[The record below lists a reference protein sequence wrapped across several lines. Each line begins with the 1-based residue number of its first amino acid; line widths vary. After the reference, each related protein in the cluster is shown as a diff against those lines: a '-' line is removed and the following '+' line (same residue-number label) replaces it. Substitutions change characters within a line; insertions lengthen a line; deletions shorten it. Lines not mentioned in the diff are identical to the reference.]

1 MPMKNAIAYKA
12 WEAPEARRIYRTMN
26 TSFRRF
32 FQQHGVP
39 ETPFLL
45 LHADDVIAAALT
57 AACLEKMLAG
67 FAAAEEPLSQEPR
80 DADMRLRALITV
92 ADAAGKARERMRKA
106 MKDLEEYCSRNGVAA
121 GGGIADIMKPI
132 LEKANNALQEN
143 SREDTKNLPNDSVV

>member
-1 MPMKNAIAYKA
+1 MPMKNAIAYKS
-12 WEAPEARRIYRTMN
+12 WESPDARRIYREMN

-39 ETPFLL
+39 ETPFLM

-57 AACLEKMLAG
+57 VACLEKMLAG
-67 FAAAEEPLSQEPR
+67 LAATEEPLSQEPR
-80 DADMRLRALITV
+80 DADARLRALITI

-106 MKDLEEYCSRNGVAA
+106 MKDLEEYCARNGVSA

-143 SREDTKNLPNDSVV
+143 PREDTENLPNDSVV